1 MSWRKLLETHSRGI
15 LAALL
20 VIAVAAR
27 VAVRIALGEADFWEG
42 SYSAYYDLARN
53 VASGRGFCFET
64 TCAWWPPL
72 YPAFL
77 ALTVFAGKHYL
88 LIVIPQAILG
98 AGTALCAFAIG
109 RRIFNPVV
117 GLLACAG
124 TALYPCYVM
133 HDTAL
138 QETGMVKFWTAL
150 TVLLLLRAAERQ
162 RRRDWLLAGVG
173 IGLIA
178 LTRASIV
185 PFAGVAIL
193 WTAIW
198 GTRGTAGR
206 RVRNASLVLAASLAM
221 VAPWLVRT
229 YRLTGAAVLSS
240 QTGRALWIGITR

>member
-27 VAVRIALGEADFWEG
+27 VAVRIALGEANFWEG

-124 TALYPCYVM
+124 TALYPYYVM

-150 TVLLLLRAAERQ
+150 TGAAAARGRTAEAAGLVAGGRGDRADRFDPRLHRAVRGNRISLDGYLGNPRDDRTAGAECIAGAGGLPRDGGSLAGAHLPVDGSGGAQFPDRAARC
-162 RRRDWLLAGVG
+162 GSV
-173 IGLIA
+173 
-178 LTRASIV
+178 
-185 PFAGVAIL
+185 
-193 WTAIW
+193 
-198 GTRGTAGR
+198 
-206 RVRNASLVLAASLAM
+206 
-221 VAPWLVRT
+221 
-229 YRLTGAAVLSS
+229 
-240 QTGRALWIGITR
+240 ITS